1 MKDRVQ
7 TLIKA
12 LNYTAAQFADEIG
25 VQKSGISHILS
36 GRNNPSL
43 DFVQKILVHF
53 PEINPEWLIMGKGA
67 MMKNEIQRPQ
77 ATKEPELFT
86 APESVNRPPDLFSFE
101 IPDSRELKSGQNASE
116 SLANQEKESAGNGET
131 GNAPM
136 DILPEKATP
145 ATELKPKVPKEVSEK
160 EVYKVL
166 FFYTDKTF
174 EEFRPG

>member
-12 LNYTAAQFADEIG
+12 LNFTAAQFADEIG

-43 DFVQKILVHF
+43 DFVQKILARF
-53 PEINPEWLIMGKGA
+53 PEINLEWLIMGKGA
-67 MMKNEIQRPQ
+67 MMKNEIQRQ
-77 ATKEPELFT
+77 LAAKEPEIFT

-101 IPDSRELKSGQNASE
+101 IPDSREPKSGQKATE
-116 SLANQEKESAGNGET
+116 SLVNQEKESVISSET
-131 GNAPM
+131 GNAPT
-136 DILPEKATP
+136 DVPPEKTALVTGP
-145 ATELKPKVPKEVSEK
+145 KPEIPQGGSEK

-166 FFYTDKTF
+166 FIYTDKTF